1 LSTGNPVAEALKPI
15 LAVVAPGWLEQFGPW
30 RDTGAPADR
39 YAVVQPMGGP
49 GGGSLVRR
57 PITSVRFVGAIGDSA
72 AVPSQA
78 AEAFNAAL
86 RAASPVGVMY
96 SEGQEPV
103 MAQAADGRPIAEV
116 VVSSILSL

>member
-1 LSTGNPVAEALKPI
+1 MTTGNTVAEALKPI
-15 LAVVAPGWLEQFGPW
+15 LAAVAPGWREQFGLW
-30 RDTGAPADR
+30 RDAGVPADR

-49 GGGSLVRR
+49 GAGSLVRR
-57 PITSVRFVGAIGDSA
+57 PITSVRFVGAVGDAA
-72 AVPSQA
+72 AVPSQV

-86 RAASPVGVMY
+86 RAASPAGVMY

-103 MAQAADGRPIAEV
+103 VTQAADGRPIAEV